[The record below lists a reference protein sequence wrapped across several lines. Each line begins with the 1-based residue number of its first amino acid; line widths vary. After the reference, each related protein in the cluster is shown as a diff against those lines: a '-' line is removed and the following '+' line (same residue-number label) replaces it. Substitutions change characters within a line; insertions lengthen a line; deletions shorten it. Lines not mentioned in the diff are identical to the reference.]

1 MRSLV
6 LAITMTITMICLSA
20 MLLSAGTLERDRVLI
35 EKLVS
40 DYVLDTLWYEV
51 AVDFCNL
58 KSDDIAADYLQL
70 RALTRGEPLGTFSVT
85 ATVTDGVRVLE
96 SGRVRFAIRRFA
108 EVLVLADRVG
118 RAELLNESHVRT
130 ARMDVTNLR
139 ERPVVSF
146 EEIDGYRARRNLT
159 RGSIVTTGDVEPVP
173 DVESGREVTIV
184 YNDGRCQISTPGIAM
199 GTGSAGDYIKVRNST
214 SGKVLVA
221 RVVDG
226 TAVAIDP

>member
-6 LAITMTITMICLSA
+6 LALTMICLSA
-20 MLLSAGTLERDRVLI
+20 VLLSAGTLERDRVLI
-35 EKLVS
+35 EKLVG
-40 DYVLDTLWYEV
+40 DFGLDTLWYEV
-51 AVDFCNL
+51 AVDYCNL
-58 KSDDIAADYLQL
+58 KTDDFAADHLQL

-85 ATVTDGVRVLE
+85 ATVTDGVRVIE
-96 SGRVRFAIRRFA
+96 SGRVRFGVRKYA

-118 RAELLNESHVRT
+118 RAELLTESHVRT

-139 ERPVVSF
+139 ERPVALF
-146 EEIDGYRARRNLT
+146 DEIDGYRARRNLS